1 MITYVSVY
9 TYIYTHG
16 LSWVSLY
23 IHSINHNYVYI
34 YKQYICICI
43 YIHMGYHGLLVHYLY
58 IPLIIIMYYTVYIYI
73 CMYDYIWIC
82 IYINTH
88 GFSCVTLYIHSIN
101 HIYVYIYIYI
111 CVGVVYISF
120 GFRSIWLIY
129 MCNIPSYIW
138 CIYIYI
144 QMQLCCFLKWTEDGK
159 IE

>member
-1 MITYVSVY
+1 MITYVSVCI
-9 TYIYTHG
+9 YIYTHG

-73 CMYDYIWIC
+73 YVCMI
-82 IYINTH
+82 TS
-88 GFSCVTLYIHSIN
+88 G
-101 HIYVYIYIYI
+101 YVYIYIKIHMGFHALHYIYIPLITIMYIYI

-138 CIYIYI
+138 YIYI
-144 QMQLCCFLKWTEDGK
+144 HTDAVMLFS
-159 IE
+159 